1 MIYEWKRCHIWSVVK
16 IAFLTGG
23 VMGFIFGLFYAAIMT
38 MLRGL
43 LDMVGGQEIE
53 QLSGLFSGAFGF
65 FMAFASAFT
74 YAVVG
79 AVSGAIFGWLY
90 NIFARLVGGI
100 RVTMEPVPETV
111 SPQPGRPYTPPPP
124 RPSPPASPDQELLA

>member
-1 MIYEWKRCHIWSVVK
+1 MIYECKRCHIWSVVK

-38 MLRGL
+38 MLSGFL
-43 LDMVGGQEIE
+43 NMVGGQEIE
-53 QLSGLFSGAFGF
+53 ELSGLFSGTFGF

-79 AVSGAIFGWLY
+79 AISGAIFGWLY
-90 NIFARLVGGI
+90 NIFARFVGGI
-100 RVTMEPVPETV
+100 RVTMEAVPEPV
-111 SPQPGRPYTPPPP
+111 SPQPVRPYAPPPS
-124 RPSPPASPDQELLA
+124 RPSSSTPPDQELLA

>member
-1 MIYEWKRCHIWSVVK
+1 MIYEWKRCHIWSLVR
-16 IAFLTGG
+16 IAFLAGG

-43 LDMVGGQEIE
+43 LDAFGGQEFAEI
-53 QLSGLFSGAFGF
+53 SGLFSGTFGF

-79 AVSGAIFGWLY
+79 AVSAAIFGWLY

-100 RVTMEPVPETV
+100 RLTLEPVPEPAF
-111 SPQPGRPYTPPPP
+111 PQPARPYAPPPP
-124 RPSPPASPDQELLA
+124 RPTPPAPPDQELIA